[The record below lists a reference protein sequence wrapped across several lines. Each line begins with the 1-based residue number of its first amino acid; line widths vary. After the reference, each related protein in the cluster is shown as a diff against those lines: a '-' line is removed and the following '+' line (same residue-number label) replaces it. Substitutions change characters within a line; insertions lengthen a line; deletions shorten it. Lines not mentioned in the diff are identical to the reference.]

1 MKVYARVLGFVA
13 YVAYVA
19 EAPFFFVSLLICLV
33 CCLSNF
39 FCQMKGTGAVFFR
52 ARGLLCCRVQ
62 QDISS
67 IDLPAKSFYGE
78 FSYNLGKAVEV
89 SGLSVNLFPFQK
101 EGIGWMIQRERFGI
115 GGIMADHL
123 GMGKTV
129 QMIGLCLGADSVAT
143 ISQLE
148 DRAPA
153 SHCGFRILT
162 VLRQLSRMAAVASC
176 TKLNRP
182 AREIHKI
189 AASLEEKIQQG
200 CTEFLHEK
208 DEMEKWLSFSSK
220 FFPAFEKRARTFVE
234 DSPQQMFAVEAKVL
248 RTLVVVPAALML
260 QWKSEIET
268 KIDPQRRISVFV
280 LHGKNKSTNVAE
292 LENYDFVVTTYD
304 TVANMAPRDGN
315 CARGSIFDVVWKRII
330 LDEAHVI
337 RHASTQRW
345 KAVLLLRGSKRWA
358 ITATPLHNSI
368 EDIQNLL
375 HFTGNALLPVIHKSH
390 SQEILDD
397 PTLQKVIAQ
406 SLQPVFLRRGPVIV
420 RNGVKEVLVSLPPKH
435 ESVISKPLSDIE
447 CTRYN
452 KILSQSRS
460 VVDGSSTAAHI
471 FSLMTKLRLT
481 CCHPWLADATG
492 VQVHVCGLC
501 KCEAA
506 QCVTTKC
513 NHKFCQECLLQKF
526 RDAIDGDSEA
536 RRIPCPEC
544 SAPVSNSALGK
555 RYTSPQ
561 QRFAKFQERGQVETS
576 TKLEMILNAIDGMLE
591 HHPHDK
597 MIIFSHFTSFLD
609 VIELMLE
616 SRRIETAR
624 LDGTMALSARNS
636 VIRNF
641 QTSDTPV
648 LLASKTATGVGL
660 NLTMANHVIVVDP
673 WWNPA
678 IEEQAV
684 HRCHR
689 IGQKKPVH
697 VSRFVISDTIE
708 HYCFEIAQKKKEFG
722 DAILRAASTEGGA
735 KAASSKLQELLARLN
750 YVGAKL

>member
-1 MKVYARVLGFVA
+1 MHRTRFLHLFATRQL
-13 YVAYVA
+13 
-19 EAPFFFVSLLICLV
+19 
-33 CCLSNF
+33 
-39 FCQMKGTGAVFFR
+39 Q
-52 ARGLLCCRVQ
+52 CRVH
-62 QDISS
+62 QDSSS

-78 FSYNLGKAVEV
+78 FSYDNFKAVDV
-89 SGLSVNLFPFQK
+89 PGLSVELFPFQK
-101 EGIGWMIQRERFGI
+101 EGVGWMIQRERFGA

-129 QMIGLCLGADSVAT
+129 QMLGLCLGADSISTV
-143 ISQLE
+143 SQL
-148 DRAPA
+148 DDQVPA
-153 SHCGFRILT
+153 SHSGFRILT
-162 VLRQLSRMAAVASC
+162 VLRQLSRMAGVASC

-182 AREIHKI
+182 AREVHKI
-189 AASLEEKIQQG
+189 AESIEAKIQEG
-200 CTEFLHEK
+200 HTVFTREK
-208 DEMEKWLSFSSK
+208 EEMEKWLSFSSK

-234 DSPQQMFAVEAKVL
+234 NTPLQMVAVEAKVL
-248 RTLVVVPAALML
+248 RTLVIVPAALML

-268 KIDPQRRISVFV
+268 KIDPQRKITVFV
-280 LHGKNKSTNVAE
+280 LHGKSKNTSVAE

-304 TVANMAPRDGN
+304 TVVNMAPTDESSKSN
-315 CARGSIFDVVWKRII
+315 SIFSVVWKRII
-330 LDEAHVI
+330 LDEAHVV

-345 KAVLLLRGSKRWA
+345 RAVLLLKGAKRWA

-368 EDIQNLL
+368 DDIQNLL

-397 PTLQKVIAQ
+397 PALQKVIAQ
-406 SLQPVFLRRGPVIV
+406 SLQPIFLRRGPTIM
-420 RNGVKEVLVSLPPKH
+420 RNGIKEVLVALPPKH
-435 ESVISKPLSDIE
+435 EAIVSKPLSDSE
-447 CTRYN
+447 CSHYN

-460 VVDGSSTAAHI
+460 IVDGSSTTAHI

-481 CCHPWLADATG
+481 CCHPWLADTTG
-492 VQVHVCGLC
+492 VQVHLCGLC

-513 NHKFCQECLLQKF
+513 GHTFCQECLLQKF
-526 RDAIDGDSEA
+526 RDAIDGDCEA
-536 RRIPCPEC
+536 RRIPCPQC
-544 SAPVSNSALGK
+544 ATPISSTSLGK
-555 RYTSPQ
+555 RFTPQ
-561 QRFAKFQERGQVETS
+561 QRFSQFQARGQVETS
-576 TKLEMILNAIDGMLE
+576 TKLEMILAAIEAMLE
-591 HHPHDK
+591 QHSGDK

-609 VIELMLE
+609 VIELTLL
-616 SRRIETAR
+616 SKCIETAR
-624 LDGTMALSARNS
+624 LDGTMTLSARNS
-636 VIRNF
+636 VIRSF
-641 QTSDTPV
+641 QTSHTPV

-660 NLTMANHVIVVDP
+660 NLTMANHVIIVDP

-722 DAILRAASTEGGA
+722 DAILRAASSEGGA
-735 KAASSKLQELLARLN
+735 KAASNKLQELLARLN